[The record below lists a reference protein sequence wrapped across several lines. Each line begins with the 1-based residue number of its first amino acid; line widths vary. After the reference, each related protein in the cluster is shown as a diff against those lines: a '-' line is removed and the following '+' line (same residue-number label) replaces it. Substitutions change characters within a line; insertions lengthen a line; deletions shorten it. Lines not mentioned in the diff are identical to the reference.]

1 MSTIRNSSVVETTLL
16 SPQLQAVRRVAFLQ
30 DSCAG
35 VEDDSHGMDEEEEQY
50 DALNDETFG
59 TAMDGDWEHDHEELA
74 KITETSRG
82 WKDDYNDVNHNDHD
96 DLRNGQDHLEASLSQ
111 LVLEDNDEVAINR
124 RPTSSHLSHSNLVP
138 YPDSPNA
145 LRNSVWAV
153 GKHDGPLSA
162 SSPLRPR
169 VNVPQGVKNVCTV
182 EELERNLLQMRSGSG
197 SSLPP
202 PPGLGNPVSGGTLR
216 LEDVE
221 RKITQ
226 VPPQARMNMV
236 PEMPS
241 RFPPGLGRASILLNT
256 MQNQRLMGPPGHLEA
271 QKVPLQQ
278 LPLGFNSSNLPPH
291 LAYRQHT
298 FQPIHPGPGIVP
310 LGPHQAQQHPPPF
323 NMNGPRIPPP
333 FHMNNHMPPHL
344 HQQPQHPPHHQHM
357 PHQQHRNSHPQPYHH
372 HHQQQHHQQQHW
384 VNGAGDYDEY
394 AGLMTPWQKQW
405 LLNIQTLQLNVG
417 VPYVVD
423 YYYTVYKTRQE
434 RRRCLTNKS
443 EERSAGRPESVKL
456 RERPESAKP
465 GRDRPPSVMGPAKA
479 YTPLQF
485 ENSLGKLQCVS
496 VTAPRKLIDMDIVGS
511 EGQEAPSSQRDL
523 KKTKQLLLEIERL
536 YVLLLELEDAF
547 DPQAIEAVAEAAIAR
562 AAKDP
567 PDLEPEPEK
576 PSPEELIQ
584 RMTSVLVQGDKLYGF
599 MGIRKGKTFLLRLLP
614 HVPLHTGVH
623 TALWGQVLV
632 GLFGVVRRDQADC
645 LLLRF
650 LPELKR
656 WLEVCDLSLILKVVG
671 EVVAEASLKSKSG
684 KSALATAVN
693 SKFGVSALSA
703 IISSSE
709 RHLLEMNQKQK
720 DQWAEFL
727 SAIAVVAETARLSDE
742 SSSQSFSLSSETLQR
757 HIDAC
762 GSALTNKY
770 GAFLKRL
777 FLSDSLK
784 TESVTATDKSNRRSG
799 DSTLHTIIN

>member
-1 MSTIRNSSVVETTLL
+1 MAGSFFDFDTNL
-16 SPQLQAVRRVAFLQ
+16 P
-30 DSCAG
+30 AG
-35 VEDDSHGMDEEEEQY
+35 VEDDPHGIDDEEEQY

-59 TAMDGDWEHDHEELA
+59 TAIEGDWEHDHEELA

-82 WKDDYNDVNHNDHD
+82 WKDDYNDVNHNDQE

-111 LVLEDNDEVAINR
+111 LVLEDNDEVAPNR
-124 RPTSSHLSHSNLVP
+124 RPATSHLSHSNLVP

-162 SSPLRPR
+162 SSPIRPR
-169 VNVPQGVKNVCTV
+169 ANLPQVVKNVCTV
-182 EELERNLLQMRSGSG
+182 EELERNLLQMRSSSG

-202 PPGLGNPVSGGTLR
+202 PPGLGSPSSSGTLR

-226 VPPQARMNMV
+226 GGPQARMNMM
-236 PEMPS
+236 PDMPS
-241 RFPPGLGRASILLNT
+241 RFPPGLGRANNLLNSI
-256 MQNQRLMGPPGHLEA
+256 QNQRLMGPPGHLEA
-271 QKVPLQQ
+271 PKVPLQQ

-310 LGPHQAQQHPPPF
+310 LGPHQAQQHLPF

-333 FHMNNHMPPHL
+333 FHMNNHLPPHL

-357 PHQQHRNSHPQPYHH
+357 LHQQHRNSHPQLQHHH
-372 HHQQQHHQQQHW
+372 HHQQQHHQQQHR
-384 VNGAGDYDEY
+384 VNGAGDHDEY

-423 YYYTVYKTRQE
+423 YYYTVFKTRQE
-434 RRRCLTNKS
+434 RRNTLSNKS
-443 EERSAGRPESVKL
+443 DQRSVGRPESVRL
-456 RERPESAKP
+456 RDRPESTKSC
-465 GRDRPPSVMGPAKA
+465 RDRPPSVMGPSKA

-496 VTAPRKLIDMDIVGS
+496 VTAPRKLIDMEIVAS
-511 EGQEAPSSQRDL
+511 DGQETPSTQRDL

-547 DPQAIEAVAEAAIAR
+547 DPQAIEAAAEAAAAR

-614 HVPLHTGVH
+614 YVPLHTGVH
-623 TALWGQVLV
+623 SALWSQVLV
-632 GLFGVVRRDQADC
+632 GLFGVIRRDHADG
-645 LLLRF
+645 LLPRF
-650 LPELKR
+650 LPELNR
-656 WLEVCDLSLILKVVG
+656 WLKSCDFPQILKIVS
-671 EVVAEASLKSKSG
+671 EVVAEASLKTKSG

-693 SKFGVSALSA
+693 SKFGVSALGA
-703 IISSSE
+703 IISASE
-709 RHLLEMNQKQK
+709 RHLSKMDQKQIN
-720 DQWAEFL
+720 QWAEFL

-742 SSSQSFSLSSETLQR
+742 NASQSSSLSAETLQR
-757 HIDAC
+757 HLDAC
-762 GSALTNKY
+762 GSAITNKF

-777 FLSDSLK
+777 FLSDSIK
-784 TESVTATDKSNRRSG
+784 TENVNATDKSTRRSG
-799 DSTLHTIIN
+799 DSTLQTIIN